1 MFKIIWRIIAI
12 HYKMWQFKFKVYKYN
27 QKMKELKKL
36 MR

>member
-1 MFKIIWRIIAI
+1 MFKVIWRIIVIYYA
-12 HYKMWQFKFKVYKYN
+12 MLQFKFKVYKYN